1 MLIKISILVLYH
13 EIFLGKGFVLLTY
26 IIGAFVLVWFL
37 VTELVTF
44 LSCRPLKG
52 NWDITLDPPAK
63 CIDLKAAYIW
73 VSFPNIIADV
83 AILCLPLGK
92 VWQLQMSPRLKV
104 AVAGMF
110 LLGGL

>member
-1 MLIKISILVLYH
+1 M
-13 EIFLGKGFVLLTY
+13 GMRFVLLTY
-26 IIGAFVLVWFL
+26 IIGAFVLAWFVGNEVL
-37 VTELVTF
+37 IWLKCPLTKCEYVKAVVIWQS
-44 LSCRPLKG
+44 LS
-52 NWDITLDPPAK
+52 NIT
-63 CIDLKAAYIW
+63 
-73 VSFPNIIADV
+73 ADV